1 MKTIAITFAALFAA
15 SLAASPAPAQTGAEQ
30 RVAVSLAGL
39 DLSTAEGRQ
48 ALDLRL
54 LHAARAACGTP
65 SPADPG
71 GRAKLDDCVA
81 ETRAAASSQI
91 GGAIE
96 IADRQSRPRLAARR

>member
-1 MKTIAITFAALFAA
+1 MKTIALT
-15 SLAASPAPAQTGAEQ
+15 LAAFLAAGLAVSPAPAQFGPEQ

-39 DLSTAEGRQ
+39 DLGTAEGRS

-65 SPADPG
+65 SPADPS

-81 ETRAAASSQI
+81 EARDSAAAQLEP
-91 GGAIE
+91 AI
-96 IADRQSRPRLAARR
+96 ALARRQSGPVLASSR